1 MKSSH
6 IFVMTRR
13 SSRVLCFLARPANRP
28 ACKYYNMSGTHFAI
42 AIITFV
48 RSIIEAQNIKV
59 TQAFLPRNQSNH
71 FAICSVESD
80 GLPRQARDSSSSSSR
95 KSRTKRER
103 GRCFSSSRAQAMDPT
118 GELTQILVRP
128 RSFALSFRF
137 PLKAIICQDRL
148 GTNIRNAQAMQYMP
162 CVLSGDCLDR
172 SDHSRL
178 SAGPD
183 GRREDVCCTTR
194 RHSRGPVGGLGGVCR
209 FVQKPKPRS
218 ALFLLFLWAIDRLT
232 RQARYKNG

>member
-1 MKSSH
+1 MCCGLFNTSTPERGWFIGSGV
-6 IFVMTRR
+6 IIIA
-13 SSRVLCFLARPANRP
+13 LCMHSYARPY
-28 ACKYYNMSGTHFAI
+28 KDDLIDMVE
-42 AIITFV
+42 FV
-48 RSIIEAQNIKV
+48 SLLSTLLIFQMGMVWQAQV
-59 TQAFLPRNQSNH
+59 RVCWSRNQSNH
-71 FAICSVESD
+71 FAMCSVESD

-137 PLKAIICQDRL
+137 LLKAIICQDRL

-209 FVQKPKPRS
+209 CVQKPKNHG
-218 ALFLLFLWAIDRLT
+218 LLFFCFSYGQSIA
-232 RQARYKNG
+232 